1 MKTRLGS
8 CEPWGKQGDAVP
20 SFVKCFIVLHGMD
33 LHLGRP
39 VMRQLCMW
47 LDLCILAIYWLP
59 REVVDGE
66 DDARYALQ
74 LSEPSLQQ
82 RTLPFSRSLRLM
94 VQDEKPRV
102 LSQ

>member
-8 CEPWGKQGDAVP
+8 CEPWGKQRDADP
-20 SFVKCFIVLHGMD
+20 SFVKCFIVLHSMD
-33 LHLGRP
+33 LYLGHH
-39 VMRQLCMW
+39 VMPQLCMW
-47 LDLCILAIYWLP
+47 LDFCILAIFWLLW
-59 REVVDGE
+59 EVVEGE
-66 DDARYALQ
+66 NDARLALQ

-94 VQDEKPRV
+94 VQDEKPRF